1 MKVFSIGFCFGLLL
15 PVLGL
20 FVGLQISPNLADLMM
35 FPVRQL
41 TALANQPFGELPAM
55 TRLVLWS
62 CAGTV
67 WGLIFLSLHWL
78 WGKLSR

>member
-1 MKVFSIGFCFGLLL
+1 MKVFAIGFCFGLLL

-20 FVGLQISPNLADLMM
+20 FVGLQISPKLADFMT
-35 FPVRQL
+35 FPIQQL
-41 TALANQPFGELPAM
+41 TALAHQPFGELPAM

-67 WGLIFLSLHWL
+67 WGFIFLMLHWS
-78 WGKLSR
+78 WDKLRR